1 MQTFLRQVAEQIL
14 RENPGQTGRV
24 LAVFNNHRSE
34 LFLREQFKR
43 ISEEEGTTFF
53 LPQTMVIDDLVA
65 RIGGLEVVQQEF
77 LLFELYRIHCEMEG
91 EERKYQSF
99 EEFISFGDMMMSDF
113 SEVDRYMVDAHDLFV
128 NLHDLKAIGE
138 WDLENPHM
146 SEFQLSYLRFYHSLY
161 EYYTRLRERLAEKG
175 QAYSGMAY
183 RLVAEMIKN
192 GQWDVTKTTANGPLT
207 TYFVGFNAMSECE
220 RTIIGAYVHS
230 GAGHLITDGDS
241 YYYSDSEQEAGYF
254 LRKHSAEFDE
264 LGHYGPS
271 LFATGQKK
279 ITIVEC
285 PENVMQCKF
294 AGQLLSSHPEWLKD
308 SGTAADSTAIVLADE
323 SLLIPTLGGL
333 PDGEYNVNVTMG
345 FAYADSHLHA
355 LTLKLLELYRRRN
368 DRGYYHA
375 DVLEVLADHYI
386 AQMAGIES
394 PRATVT
400 SQLERDGLVR
410 VTAQDIAELADSEV
424 LTGLMPGHALSPK
437 ECIEQVR
444 MVVSKLMNCGILEG
458 NPKERQAAGALAEV
472 ADYLQRLQE
481 DYGYIQNI
489 DTLTTIYNRIAQRH
503 SIAFI
508 GQPLSG
514 LQVLGMLE
522 TRNLDFKRIILLS
535 AGEGVLPAAR
545 PAATLIPHEL
555 KRAFNLPTYEER
567 DCVYAYNF
575 YRLLQRAEEI
585 YLVYS
590 SDAESAGK
598 GEESRLLKQ
607 VRSELAKRFPNNI
620 EVSDIVVDAGG
631 GLHHGGSNTKVGI
644 KTDAVM
650 QRLYSIGGRHG
661 FSPTSMSRY
670 VECPL
675 KYYYMSVIGLRE
687 QDALEDDI
695 DASQLGETVH
705 NILRDIYLPF
715 VGKTVEI
722 AALKEAR
729 TNIEALL
736 DHEMEHLMKGGRSN
750 EGRNSFL
757 RSVAMTQLGRMLDRE
772 AALLAEGHKL
782 EMVSLEQDYLYKMF
796 EHNGHPICI
805 GGRVD
810 RIDRLDGRLRV
821 IDYKTGSLEQREI
834 AHTTGKTM
842 PAKWLQLMSYA
853 LMYRRGNPSN
863 EAMSSGIYPLR
874 YLNSDVKLATWDGQ
888 VELTDALIDEFEA
901 SLRET
906 LETLLNS
913 ESAFAAR
920 PSTTACRYCPAAA
933 FCPGKNFFS
942 RYKEKM
948 IIFAD

>member
-14 RENPGQTGRV
+14 RENSGQTGRV
-24 LAVFNNHRSE
+24 MVVFNNHRSE

-43 ISEEEGTTFF
+43 ISAENGTAFF

-65 RIGGLEVVQQEF
+65 RIGGLEVIQQEF
-77 LLFELYRIHCEMEG
+77 LLFELYKIHCEMEG
-91 EERKYQSF
+91 EDRKYQSF

-113 SEVDRYMVDAHDLFV
+113 SEVDRYMVDARDLFV

-146 SEFQLSYLRFYHSLY
+146 SEFQQSYLRFYHSLY
-161 EYYTRLRERLAEKG
+161 EYYTRLRKRLAEKG

-183 RLVAEMIKN
+183 RRVAEMIKN
-192 GQWDVTKTTANGPLT
+192 GQLDVATATPNGPIT
-207 TYFVGFNAMSECE
+207 TYFIGFNAMSECE
-220 RTIIGAYVHS
+220 RTIIGAYVHC
-230 GAGHLITDGDS
+230 GAGHLITDGDN
-241 YYYSDSEQEAGYF
+241 YYYADSEQEAGYF
-254 LRKHSAEFDE
+254 LRKHSTEFDE

-271 LFATGQKK
+271 QFANGKKK

-294 AGQLLSSHPEWLKD
+294 AGQLLSSHPDWLTD
-308 SGTAADSTAIVLADE
+308 SGSAADSTAIVLADE

-355 LTLKLLELYRRRN
+355 LMLKLLELYRRYN
-368 DRGYYHA
+368 DKGYYHT
-375 DVLEVLADHYI
+375 DVLEVLADHYL
-386 AQMAGIES
+386 ARMVGIEN
-394 PRATVT
+394 PRTLIT
-400 SQLERDGLVR
+400 TQLEREGLVR
-410 VTAQDIAELADSEV
+410 VTARDLAELADAEILSDLLPEQ
-424 LTGLMPGHALSPK
+424 ALSPK
-437 ECIEQVR
+437 ECIEQMIKIASR
-444 MVVSKLMNCGILEG
+444 LMNSGMLES

-472 ADYLQRLQE
+472 ADYLLKLQE
-481 DYGYIQNI
+481 EYGYIQNI

-514 LQVLGMLE
+514 LQILGMLE
-522 TRNLDFKRIILLS
+522 TRNLDFRRIILLS

-590 SDAESAGK
+590 SDSESAGK

-631 GLHHGGSNTKVGI
+631 GLHRESNTSNIGI
-644 KTDAVM
+644 KTEAVM

-661 FSPTSMSRY
+661 FSPTSTSHY

-675 KYYYMSVIGLRE
+675 KYYYMSIMGLRE
-687 QDALEDDI
+687 QDTLEDDI
-695 DASQLGETVH
+695 DASQLGDTVH
-705 NILRDIYLPF
+705 NVLRDIYLPF
-715 VGKTVEI
+715 VGKKVDV

-729 TNIEALL
+729 ANIEVLL

-772 AALLAEGHKL
+772 IALISEGHRL
-782 EMVSLEQDYLYKMF
+782 EMVALEQDYLYKMF
-796 EHNGHPICI
+796 EHEGHPICI

-810 RIDRLDGRLRV
+810 RIDRLDGKLRV

-834 AHTTGKTM
+834 AYSTGKIM
-842 PAKWLQLMSYA
+842 PAKWMQLMSYA
-853 LMYRRGNPSN
+853 LMYRRGNATN
-863 EAMSSGIYPLR
+863 ETMKSGIYPLR
-874 YLNSDVKLATWDGQ
+874 YLNSGVKIATWDNQ
-888 VELTDALIDEFEA
+888 EDLTDALIDEFEKK
-901 SLRET
+901 LRET
-906 LETLLNS
+906 LEGMLDTKT
-913 ESAFAAR
+913 AFAAT
-920 PSTTACRYCPAAA
+920 PSSTTCKYCPAEA

-942 RYKEKM
+942 R
-948 IIFAD
+948 